1 MSESATIHVV
11 LLNQIVDV
19 ALQVSPD
26 RIAILCGSRR
36 LTYAAFVAAA
46 DNLAADLVRRGCR
59 HGDRV
64 ALWLPNCA
72 EALVGYFACFRAGL
86 IAVALDFRYRPD
98 EAGYC
103 LEQAGATAIVT
114 LGERWRAL
122 VAVRQGA
129 SVREVLCVDEHDW
142 LSTPQTAPPTP
153 AAHSNPDDM
162 DRLSTVFFTSGTTR
176 RPKGVTH
183 TSRRTVS
190 RIDKFIEEAA
200 LTADTVSLVPISLM
214 KPLGFQLLAMAVLRV
229 GGTIVLLRQFT
240 AEAFWRAYLG
250 EPQTS
255 LLALTPNLLA
265 TALAHPL
272 ASSASERRRALW
284 LIGGD
289 RMPPA
294 LHATFRSTLG
304 YEPVELCGMTETGPY
319 AMNPPFGEKRVG
331 SVGVPPIGVALRL
344 VNVNENDVPPGE
356 IGQVIVRTPDTM
368 VGYWNDTLATFEVLR
383 DGWMRTGDLARAD
396 DDGYLWLEGRVRDL
410 IVRDG
415 SNIAPAEVEEVAL
428 RHPDVSAAAAVGV
441 PDSAAR
447 RSGAPLRRPVLGRA
461 RRARSSALDESQG
474 KFACRCRAVGAAPP
488 GRPAAQR
495 RRQDRQELPAG
506 ANCRLTCVTRSRRA
520 VSTCRRRVR
529 GERPL
534 PPASSSVRCR
544 RRRRATAP
552 TAGQ

>member
-1 MSESATIHVV
+1 V

-26 RIAILCGSRR
+26 RSAILCGSRR
-36 LTYAAFVAAA
+36 LTYSAFVAAA
-46 DNLAADLVRRGCR
+46 DHLAADLVRRGCR

-72 EALVGYFACFRAGL
+72 EALVAYFACFRAGL

-103 LEQAGATAIVT
+103 LERAGATAIVT
-114 LGERWRAL
+114 LGERWRSL

-129 SVREVLCVDEHDW
+129 SVREVLCVDEDDW
-142 LSTPQTAPPTP
+142 LSTRLTAPCTP
-153 AAHSNPDDM
+153 AAHSNPNDV

-229 GGTIVLLRQFT
+229 GGTIVLLGQFT

-344 VNVNENDVPPGE
+344 VNVDDNDVPPGE

-383 DGWMRTGDLARAD
+383 DGWMRTGDLARVD
-396 DDGYLWLEGRVRDL
+396 DDGYLWLEGRVSDL

-441 PDSAAR
+441 PDPPHGEAVHLFVVPSSDERDGLTAR
-447 RSGAPLRRPVLGRA
+447 LWTSLRESLRA
-461 RRARSSALDESQG
+461 VAVPSALHLLDDLPLNAAG
-474 KFACRCRAVGAAPP
+474 KVDKNRLRE
-488 GRPAAQR
+488 RI
-495 RRQDRQELPAG
+495 AG
-506 ANCRLTCVTRSRRA
+506 
-520 VSTCRRRVR
+520 
-529 GERPL
+529 
-534 PPASSSVRCR
+534 
-544 RRRRATAP
+544 
-552 TAGQ
+552 